1 MIEEIQIPLQKICG
15 SVDGALA
22 ATVMGFDGLPVDAYT
37 HHEPGGELDISSLI
51 IEFSSLLGQVKA
63 SAQMFAAGGL
73 EEFSVRSERLTTI
86 IRPLGEEHFIALA
99 LLPAGN
105 TGKGRYLLRIHA
117 PELIRF
123 LS

>member
-63 SAQMFAAGGL
+63 SAQMFAAGGWR
-73 EEFSVRSERLTTI
+73 SSRSDPSGSPPSSGPWVRSTSSPSPSS
-86 IRPLGEEHFIALA
+86 RPGT
-99 LLPAGN
+99 PARGA
-105 TGKGRYLLRIHA
+105 TSSA
-117 PELIRF
+117 STPP
-123 LS
+123 S